1 MIQLIKS
8 ELITDQC
15 SLQLCLLASFN
26 CNKKQTNQTQYYI
39 QGSLNNNGNNGNMA
53 EWSLVWSVI
62 IAEFLHAKPTSRAPW
77 VRKSG
82 NASMREILVPMSAYV
97 CPSVPTDSGGG
108 GGESQGNLMGGGECH
123 LFLAGNRAVLLGN
136 HRFSWQEIE

>member
-26 CNKKQTNQTQYYI
+26 CNKKQTNKTQYYI
-39 QGSLNNNGNNGNMA
+39 QGSLNKTGNNGNRA

-62 IAEFLHAKPTSRAPW
+62 
-77 VRKSG
+77 
-82 NASMREILVPMSAYV
+82 
-97 CPSVPTDSGGG
+97 TDSGVPACKAH
-108 GGESQGNLMGGGECH
+108 QRNTMGK
-123 LFLAGNRAVLLGN
+123 
-136 HRFSWQEIE
+136 EIW